1 MTQVS
6 GRENCSLTG
15 RTVSNELLSASDGGA
30 HTKDEIIVDSIRI
43 DVAALMSIRH
53 RCLPGVCK
61 GKPNCCSR
69 FQIHVDEKEMETIVG
84 FLPLVE
90 KYTPSISGEPGYD
103 NIFEETEDGIF
114 LIDADEDEQCVFA
127 YMNDVEETLCALH
140 SAALELGL
148 PPVDVKPK
156 CCSLWPL
163 ALTGGPHPVLSINK
177 LFESFPCNHKK
188 ANPAGIDAG
197 IQETIRIYFGV
208 SFLSELLS
216 KAGG

>member
-1 MTQVS
+1 MVS
-6 GRENCSLTG
+6 VPDEGAEMKNEVI
-15 RTVSNELLSASDGGA
+15 VSN
-30 HTKDEIIVDSIRI
+30 IRI
-43 DVAALMSIRH
+43 DVAALRSIRH

-61 GKPNCCSR
+61 GKPNCCSC

-103 NIFEETEDGIF
+103 NVFEEAEDGIF
-114 LIDADEDEQCVFA
+114 LIDADGDEQCVFA
-127 YMNDVEETLCALH
+127 YMNEAEEILCSLH
-140 SAALELGL
+140 SAAIELGL
-148 PPVDVKPK
+148 RPVDVKPK

-163 ALTGGPHPVLSINK
+163 VLTGQPHPVLSINR

-188 ANPAGIDAG
+188 AIPTGIDTG
-197 IQETIRIYFGV
+197 IQETIRIYFGA

-216 KAGG
+216 RTGG